1 MQQTW
6 RTSLKERIEQEYIH
20 NKSQEWFD
28 IFLSTAGN
36 LDLTIV
42 SNQFINIPFIQRREQ
57 IQNLLSQ
64 LDITFEM
71 GMLSLYTQ
79 QEAER
84 FGLIRSD
91 STEEQ
96 PIYSWHDLARLD
108 YFFQRYKSTGST

>member
-1 MQQTW
+1 MQQIW
-6 RTSLKERIEQEYIH
+6 RKSLKEQIETEYIH

-42 SNQFINIPFIQRREQ
+42 SNQFADIPFIQRREQ

-64 LDITFEM
+64 LGITFEI
-71 GMLSLYTQ
+71 GMLSLYTPE
-79 QEAER
+79 EAKAL
-84 FGLIRSD
+84 GLIPSD

-96 PIYSWHDLARLD
+96 PIYSW
-108 YFFQRYKSTGST
+108 Y